1 MSDTALAEKLIRDVE
16 AADSAMSLVNAVQAL
31 SNARLEA
38 AIPTLIATLAYNNP
52 GAAVAAVDGLIGI
65 GDPAVNSLMELLDG
79 YNYTARAWAIRALA
93 GIGDPR
99 GLPVLLD
106 SASNDFAMSV
116 RRAATRGLGTI
127 RWHLM
132 EPEDVNIAQQ
142 QCQDVLFTA
151 AQDPEWVV
159 RYAAIVGLQ
168 SLAIAAFA
176 TQPQLVPAILE
187 HLEQCR
193 ENDQE
198 VAIQA
203 RIQLA
208 QQQITK
214 LAETLQLSFDDY
226 KTPENSESDWH
237 NTLQR
242 LYKRKS
248 EERPLREG
256 DPRRFRPVAE
266 SITSSKTDSKS
277 SDTTNISNVNLEKK
291 NLSLQKKA

>member
-1 MSDTALAEKLIRDVE
+1 MSDAALAEQLIRDVD
-16 AADSAMSLVNAVQAL
+16 AADSAMSLVDAVQAL

-38 AIPTLIATLAYNNP
+38 GIPTLIATLAYNNP

-65 GDPAVNSLMELLDG
+65 GDPAVNSLLELLDG

-99 GLPVLLD
+99 ALPVLLD
-106 SASNDFAMSV
+106 SAQNDFAMSV
-116 RRAATRGLGTI
+116 RRAATRGLGAT

-132 EPEDVNIAQQ
+132 LAEDVNIAQQ
-142 QCQDVLFTA
+142 QCKDVLFIGTE
-151 AQDPEWVV
+151 DPEWVV

-176 TQPQLVPAILE
+176 TQPQLVPKILE
-187 HLEQCR
+187 HLEKCSESDR
-193 ENDQE
+193 E

-203 RIQLA
+203 RIQMA
-208 QQQITK
+208 QQQISK
-214 LAETLQLSFDDY
+214 LAEALQLSLDDY
-226 KTPENSESDWH
+226 NTPENSESDWH

-248 EERPLREG
+248 EERPLHEG
-256 DPRRFRPVAE
+256 DPRRFRPVAA
-266 SITSSKTDSKS
+266 SMKS
-277 SDTTNISNVNLEKK
+277 SQTETNTPEAVSHFSQNPEKK
-291 NLSLQKKA
+291 NLNL